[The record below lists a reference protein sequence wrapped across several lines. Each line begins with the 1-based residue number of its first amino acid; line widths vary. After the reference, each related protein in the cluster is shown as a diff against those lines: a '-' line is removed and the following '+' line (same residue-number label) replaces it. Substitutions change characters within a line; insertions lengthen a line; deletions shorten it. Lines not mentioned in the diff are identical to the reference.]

1 MVNSTIDA
9 SLAERIRRG
18 EYEVDAHA
26 VAQAMISRWAA
37 TSFMLI
43 AAQAVDEP
51 AVPPDEGKPASRP
64 DVP

>member
-1 MVNSTIDA
+1 MLSTSIDA

-18 EYEVDAHA
+18 EYEVDPGA

-51 AVPPDEGKPASRP
+51 AVRP
-64 DVP
+64 DDGQPGTGPDVA

>member
-1 MVNSTIDA
+1 MLSTTIDA
-9 SLAERIRRG
+9 SLVERVRRG
-18 EYEVDAHA
+18 EYEVDPGA

-51 AVPPDEGKPASRP
+51 AVRPDEGEPGTGR
-64 DVP
+64 DVA

>member
-1 MVNSTIDA
+1 MLSTTIDA

-18 EYEVDAHA
+18 EYEVDPQA
-26 VAQAMISRWAA
+26 VAQAMINRWAA

-51 AVPPDEGKPASRP
+51 AVRPDEGEPGAGP
-64 DVP
+64 DVA

>member
-1 MVNSTIDA
+1 MLTTTIDA
-9 SLAERIRRG
+9 GLVERIRRG

-43 AAQAVDEP
+43 AAQAADGP
-51 AVPPDEGKPASRP
+51 AVGPDQGEPGTGSGVA
-64 DVP
+64 